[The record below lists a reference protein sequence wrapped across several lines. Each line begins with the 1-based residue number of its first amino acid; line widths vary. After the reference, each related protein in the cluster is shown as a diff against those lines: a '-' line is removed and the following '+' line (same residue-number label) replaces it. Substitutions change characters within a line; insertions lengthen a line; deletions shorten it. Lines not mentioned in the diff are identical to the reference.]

1 MVPYSEVGNKEDT
14 TLFGKNGPIY
24 NNIKS
29 MYKKSQKITGRTS
42 EISNYVEGIDIFN
55 STLLY
60 KLTDPLIEREGFE
73 ITVEE
78 YRPDLIA
85 QKYYSNRDYLP
96 YVILS
101 CGLSLDQYKKGNII
115 RLIPKKILEEIIGS
129 V

>member
-1 MVPYSEVGNKEDT
+1 
-14 TLFGKNGPIY
+14 
-24 NNIKS
+24 
-29 MYKKSQKITGRTS
+29 MYKKSQKITGNTS
-42 EISNYVEGIDIFN
+42 QLSNYIEGIDIFN

-85 QKYYSNRDYLP
+85 QKYYSNSDYLP

-115 RLIPKKILEEIIGS
+115 RLIPKKILEEIIRS